1 MPKIVVS
8 EYGMTD
14 DYDAL
19 RKQCVKFDANHIEET
34 TNLIVRE
41 EEGVYT
47 SYWVAAS
54 GKDAYLFKTFLPDMN
69 NNAGFTLLGI
79 FDNYKHCRDFN
90 EALHIATGLYM
101 PKKWYE

>member
-19 RKQCVKFDANHIEET
+19 RKQLVKFDANNIEGT

-47 SYWVAAS
+47 EYWVAVS

-69 NNAGFTLLGI
+69 KNAFFTLLSK
-79 FDNYKHCRDFN
+79 FDNSKYCSDFN
-90 EALHIATGLYM
+90 KALHIATGIYM